1 MKASFETNPILKAV
15 ASNSTLCV
23 IFFPFVINLNASQ
36 WQLGIF
42 MAGVH
47 HLHKITTKAKLG
59 SLRVFYQ
66 DKNTFLNSP
75 GSDVNISMTRW
86 ALNRDK
92 WLISLWLQFSFFFL
106 VGIMRHGKESFGK
119 ACSLSSHMIYMC
131 MQIISS
137 VRVPYSIE
145 YHVKGSGFK
154 SSFQEIVCLKTG
166 FQGRIIELNTTL

>member
-66 DKNTFLNSP
+66 DKNTFWTLLGVTSISAWP
-75 GSDVNISMTRW
+75 DELWIEISDSYHFGFNFLFFFWLELCVMAKKALEKLAASHLMWFTCACKSYHPYVFHT
-86 ALNRDK
+86 ALN
-92 WLISLWLQFSFFFL
+92 
-106 VGIMRHGKESFGK
+106 IMSK
-119 ACSLSSHMIYMC
+119 
-131 MQIISS
+131 
-137 VRVPYSIE
+137 VRVSNQ
-145 YHVKGSGFK
+145 VFKRLFVWKQGFK
-154 SSFQEIVCLKTG
+154 AE
-166 FQGRIIELNTTL
+166 